1 MFLRF
6 LQMQVFATLKLLRGL
21 WEPILV
27 PLRPI
32 WSQKGTPKLDQ
43 KCSKKGPKTGSEHD
57 PKNNQK
63 VTNFRPQNGPQ
74 NGPKIGPK
82 FGNFG
87 VHFLFCWVLKL
98 FGCLFRAFLGLPRL
112 SREASGPQKPSKT
125 EGFLRFLQ
133 MQVFGSL
140 KLSMALLGSSW
151 PLLGSIWSQ
160 NGPQN
165 GPQNCPKV
173 VQKAVQKTTPNKVNF
188 KPILGPKMGPKIP

>member
-1 MFLRF
+1 MPE
-6 LQMQVFATLKLLRGL
+6 RGESCL
-21 WEPILV
+21 TPAREAPWAILV
-27 PLRPI
+27 L
-32 WSQKGTPKLDQ
+32 
-43 KCSKKGPKTGSEHD
+43 D
-57 PKNNQK
+57 PKMGPIFGPFWS
-63 VTNFRPQNGPQ
+63 NFRTQ
-74 NGPKIGPK
+74 NGPKMAPK
-82 FGNFG
+82 LVQNLVILGFIFGC
-87 VHFLFCWVLKL
+87 LFCWVLKL

-151 PLLGSIWSQ
+151 PLLGPIWSQ

-173 VQKAVQKTTPNKVNF
+173 VQKVVQKTTPKKVNF